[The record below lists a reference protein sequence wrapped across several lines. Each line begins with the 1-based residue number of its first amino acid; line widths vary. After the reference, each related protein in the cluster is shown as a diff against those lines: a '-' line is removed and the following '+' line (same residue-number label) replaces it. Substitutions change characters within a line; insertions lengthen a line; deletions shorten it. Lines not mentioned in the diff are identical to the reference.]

1 LPKRQYR
8 RLKVG
13 QTAARIPESFT
24 LEVTVLIREEA
35 GEFTALCLDYD
46 IASCG
51 PSADEAVDS
60 LMGLLSMYVDDCLS
74 QGEFPIP
81 TRKVSCEA
89 MEEFVSPPGQGT
101 EVSFRSRRATYPV
114 HATA

>member
-1 LPKRQYR
+1 M
-8 RLKVG
+8 G

-24 LEVTVLIREEA
+24 LEFTVLIREEA

-51 PSADEAVDS
+51 PNADEAFES
-60 LMGLLSMYVDDCLS
+60 LMGLVRMYVDDCLS
-74 QGEFPIP
+74 QGDFPIP
-81 TRKVSCEA
+81 TRKASCEA